1 MCFSVFDS
9 TVVLSLL
16 KGNGLALGK
25 SSSARQRS
33 AVANVCAFVLSNLEP
48 LFCIAST
55 HMKNCEPFVFLPRL
69 AIESKNGLS
78 CFNVNSS
85 SEKI

>member
-1 MCFSVFDS
+1 MCFSVFVS
-9 TVVLSLL
+9 TAVLSLL

-48 LFCIAST
+48 LVFASLLLT
-55 HMKNCEPFVFLPRL
+55 
-69 AIESKNGLS
+69 
-78 CFNVNSS
+78 
-85 SEKI
+85 